1 MPTCRGN
8 FIFGALKKHMV
19 TISRRT
25 MVLTESNKVL
35 QWTDDELALLLRAT
49 PPSCKTKILTEK
61 LDRKVLLL
69 GSSSGLQ
76 LFAQTWLPAAAVRM
90 PRLKKKKKN
99 FVCICTRYVG
109 VFSTL
114 ESVLALLSFCSFVR
128 HSRVNGRNKR
138 FVFSPEN
145 TVDLR
150 PHLHDSK
157 SIYKIILW
165 SLYKQE
171 IPFSS
176 SWQ

>member
-19 TISRRT
+19 TIVNISRRT

-76 LFAQTWLPAAAVRM
+76 LFVQTWLPAAAVRM
-90 PRLKKKKKN
+90 PRI
-99 FVCICTRYVG
+99 V
-109 VFSTL
+109 
-114 ESVLALLSFCSFVR
+114 
-128 HSRVNGRNKR
+128 
-138 FVFSPEN
+138 
-145 TVDLR
+145 
-150 PHLHDSK
+150 
-157 SIYKIILW
+157 
-165 SLYKQE
+165 
-171 IPFSS
+171 
-176 SWQ
+176 